1 MHRTSPVPVNQ
12 VKFFATFATSCS
24 FLFVVQLNA
33 KFSFANRK
41 PRNQVIDSKMM
52 NVGSEVRLQAVD
64 GNYQTGVFFQS
75 NCGLFFGW
83 LLLICWW
90 LLHLDQ
96 LKRELRVHIYCRIY
110 CWFLHNLMLVKTNV
124 LTSNWLCTEPLQC
137 QCSKWHFF
145 AILAVHCS
153 FFTDIWH
160 IFHRNCT
167 LQNIASFQCHY
178 ASVNIAVWHC

>member
-1 MHRTSPVPVNQ
+1 VPVNQ

-75 NCGLFFGW
+75 NCGLFFWLVTSHLLMASTLGPIETGITSTHLLQN
-83 LLLICWW
+83 LLL
-90 LLHLDQ
+90 
-96 LKRELRVHIYCRIY
+96 V
-110 CWFLHNLMLVKTNV
+110 
-124 LTSNWLCTEPLQC
+124 S
-137 QCSKWHFF
+137 
-145 AILAVHCS
+145 A
-153 FFTDIWH
+153 
-160 IFHRNCT
+160 
-167 LQNIASFQCHY
+167 
-178 ASVNIAVWHC
+178 